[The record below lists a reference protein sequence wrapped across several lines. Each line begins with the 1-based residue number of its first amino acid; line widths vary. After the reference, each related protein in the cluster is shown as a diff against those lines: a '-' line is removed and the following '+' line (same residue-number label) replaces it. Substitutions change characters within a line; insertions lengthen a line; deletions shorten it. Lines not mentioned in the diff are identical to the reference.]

1 MRILLTIA
9 ATAVIITMLFWTRPE
24 SFAELQELP
33 PPTVKIEQVSQ
44 VDIQPVNRV
53 TGKLQPA
60 RTATLQ
66 FQVSGQ
72 VNTRLVE
79 PGEYVE
85 KGSELLT
92 IEEGDYVDAVQESL
106 ALLKNEQDAIDRDS
120 RLLELII
127 QERKLQEQEVQRLEQ
142 LDKDSL
148 TSKSLYE
155 QSLQEL
161 YRLQG
166 EEARLK
172 HGLESS
178 RSRLMIEQAR
188 LNIAER
194 NLQRTRLV
202 APFSGVVNSINVDVG
217 DYVSPNQAALD
228 MVQVDSLDLNVE
240 ITGAMASRLQ
250 LGQEINIDTRTDRRE
265 GKIISLSVDPDPL
278 TNTHSLKIRIPSE
291 GLYPGELA
299 EAYLPGTYYQD
310 AFVVP
315 LGAILYED
323 GKTFV
328 FTLKDNT
335 LSREPVRLIERY
347 NDQHIVEGVSAG
359 TRIVSRDVSSLAD
372 GQTVNV
378 H

>member
-1 MRILLTIA
+1 MRIILTIA
-9 ATAVIITMLFWTRPE
+9 VTAVIITLLLWTRPE

-33 PPTVKIEQVSQ
+33 PPTVKIEQVNQ

-72 VNTRLVE
+72 VNARSVE
-79 PGEYVE
+79 PGQYVD

-92 IEEGDYVDAVQESL
+92 IEDGDYVDAVQESL

-188 LNIAER
+188 LNKAER
-194 NLQRTRLV
+194 NMQRTRLV

-240 ITGAMASRLQ
+240 ITGAMASRLT
-250 LGQEINIDTRTDRRE
+250 LGQKINIDTRTDKRE
-265 GKIISLSVDPDPL
+265 GEIISLSVDPDPL
-278 TNTHSLKIRIPSE
+278 TNTHSLKIRIPSA

-310 AFVVP
+310 AYVVP

-328 FTLKDNT
+328 FTLKDTT

-347 NDQHIVEGVSAG
+347 NDQHIIEGVSAG

-372 GQTVNV
+372 GQTVNI